1 MLEYGVV
8 KEIRRAAKKVID
20 SGLLKGDYLVALEMV
35 EEQAIFNNDRKAIKI
50 IEDCRE
56 AVKTNDKER
65 IYRSPLS
72 EERQRANLSNLYKVA
87 KPCKKQA

>member
-1 MLEYGVV
+1 MSINIR
-8 KEIRRAAKKVID
+8 EIREAAKKAIND
-20 SGLLKGDYLVALEMV
+20 GCKGDYLAALEVV
-35 EEQAIFNNDRKAIKI
+35 EERAIFETNNKAIKI

-56 AVKTNDKER
+56 AVKTNNAER

-72 EERQRANLSNLYKVA
+72 EERQKANLSNLFKVA

>member
-1 MLEYGVV
+1 MFNYEVI
-8 KEIRRAAKKVID
+8 KEARRAAERVIETQ
-20 SGLLKGDYLVALEMV
+20 SLKGDYLTALEMV
-35 EEQAIFNNDRKAIKI
+35 EEKAIFNNDSKAIKI

-56 AVKTNDKER
+56 AVKTNNKER

-72 EERQRANLSNLYKVA
+72 EERQRANLSNLFKVA